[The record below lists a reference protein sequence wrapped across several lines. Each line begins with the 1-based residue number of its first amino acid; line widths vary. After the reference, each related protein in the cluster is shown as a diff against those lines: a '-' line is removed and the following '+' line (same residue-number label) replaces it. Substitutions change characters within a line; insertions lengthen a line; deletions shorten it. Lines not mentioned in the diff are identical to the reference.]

1 MAKSTKPRPVA
12 RGTQGASSRK
22 RAGGKPA
29 AKGARAGASKAK
41 GTKRAA
47 PKAKAT
53 GKGKKASRGKA
64 STGSRRTTKRIPA
77 TRVEASAMPRRAS
90 SKAAARRAVAR
101 PTKAHHEAQ
110 MERADHDHQDPRLAG
125 IPGTGPEDSKV
136 QTFNYGQFKTKAV
149 ARLDK
154 PTNWFRRG
162 AKPKQ

>member
-1 MAKSTKPRPVA
+1 MAKSTKARPVA
-12 RGTQGASSRK
+12 RGTKGASSRK

-29 AKGARAGASKAK
+29 GKGVRAASQAK

-47 PKAKAT
+47 PKAKKAVK
-53 GKGKKASRGKA
+53 GKGRAKASA
-64 STGSRRTTKRIPA
+64 GSRKTTRRIPA

-110 MERADHDHQDPRLAG
+110 MERAEADHQDPRLAG
-125 IPGTGPEDSKV
+125 IPGIGPEGSKV
-136 QTFNYGQFKTKAV
+136 QADNYGAFKVKAV

-162 AKPKQ
+162 AKPKS